1 MSINNTLNN
10 QLRTEL
16 INLICNYPPLVT
28 RDGRDAWLL
37 NLPSSVRALIIRRHD
52 DCKID
57 IPFIINSVES
67 QKLTDGKWPLLILI
81 DALLAE
87 EKIEEL
93 AIGQNFKALREKIKA
108 TYDHPISSDVISHFG
123 SELDSPPSFEEIVIG
138 KDEKVLVSFLKNGL
152 KASKS
157 VACIMVP
164 RTIGGQGS
172 GTGWMIAYD
181 LLITCYHVVE
191 ARLKGQE
198 NPASLQEVEQ
208 QAKASLIWF
217 GYDVGEYTQY
227 QCTDVVHTN
236 KTLDYAVLRIAH
248 TSADNVPLT
257 DWGTLKI
264 VRLQPNLVQ
273 GTRLNV
279 IQHPGGRVKEFALRS
294 NFYIGSDAAS
304 DRLHYL
310 SDTEKG
316 SSGSPVLD
324 DNWQVIGLHRAW
336 DYYNRYYDGQPIHFS
351 SLGLQYAEHGKFSGK
366 TVASINEGVLIHSI
380 LDDLPETVR
389 KEILIG
395 QGWQ

>member
-1 MSINNTLNN
+1 MSINYTLNN

-16 INLICNYPPLVT
+16 INLICSYSPLIT
-28 RDGRDAWLL
+28 RDGRDTWLL
-37 NLPSSVRALIIRRHD
+37 NLPSSVRALIIRRND
-52 DCKID
+52 YCKMD
-57 IPFIINSVES
+57 ISFIINAIES
-67 QKLTDGKWPLLILI
+67 QQLTDGEWPLLILI
-81 DALLAE
+81 DALLPE
-87 EKIEEL
+87 TEDL
-93 AIGQNFKALREKIKA
+93 AIGQNFKALREKIRA
-108 TYDHPISSDVISHFG
+108 SYGHPISSDVISDFG

-138 KDEKVLVSFLKNGL
+138 KNEKVLVSFLKNGL
-152 KASKS
+152 EASKS

-172 GTGWMIAYD
+172 GTGWLIAYD

-191 ARLKGQE
+191 ARRKDKE
-198 NPASLQEVEQ
+198 NPATLQEIEQ
-208 QAKASLIWF
+208 QAKASVIWF

-227 QCTDVVHTN
+227 QCIDVVHTN
-236 KTLDYAVLRIAH
+236 KRLDYAVLRIAH
-248 TSADNVPLT
+248 SSADNVPLS
-257 DWGTLKI
+257 DWGVLNI
-264 VRLQPNLVQ
+264 ARLQPNLAQ
-273 GTRLNV
+273 GSRLNV
-279 IQHPGGRVKEFALRS
+279 IQHPDGRVKEFALRS

-310 SDTEKG
+310 SDTEEG

-336 DYYNRYYDGQPIHFS
+336 AYYNRYYDGQPIHFN

-366 TVASINEGVLIHSI
+366 TVASINEGVSIHSI

-389 KEILIG
+389 KEILMG